1 MLPYARSPTQPTRGG
16 APLDALVTHAL
27 RLESF
32 VIVGFQLPL
41 THVTVWPEKFRRRQ
55 SCVAGGWSTSP
66 PHMTA
71 GRKFRRRQGMCHVV
85 DGAWAELGLPKKM
98 SSASLWCAASSKP
111 IFRILPTE
119 LVLHPFGRLPPANH
133 FSGFYLK
140 TKFRVPLVCCLRQ
153 TKFQNSV

>member
-1 MLPYARSPTQPTRGG
+1 MQLYESLREHFLPLGPWTTTLSRTGG
-16 APLDALVTHAL
+16 SPLDAPVTHAL

-32 VIVGFQLPL
+32 VVVGLQLPL

-85 DGAWAELGLPKKM
+85 DGAWAELGLPKK
-98 SSASLWCAASSKP
+98 
-111 IFRILPTE
+111 
-119 LVLHPFGRLPPANH
+119 LVLCPLGVLPPAN
-133 FSGFYLK
+133 
-140 TKFRVPLVCCLRQ
+140 
-153 TKFQNSV
+153 